1 MPLFGEK
8 MRRRFALISG
18 YICSCLFLSVPVCS
32 CLFLSGYARI
42 QWLTATHHQRPA
54 AFSSFSFASTQ
65 KSPLRVI
72 SFFQKGAWVFNISII
87 NWFASNA
94 APL

>member
-1 MPLFGEK
+1 MPLFGVK

-18 YICSCLFLSVPVCS
+18 YICSY
-32 CLFLSGYARI
+32 LFLSGFARI

-54 AFSSFSFASTQ
+54 AFSSFCFASTQ

-72 SFFQKGAWVFNISII
+72 SFFQKGA
-87 NWFASNA
+87 
-94 APL
+94 